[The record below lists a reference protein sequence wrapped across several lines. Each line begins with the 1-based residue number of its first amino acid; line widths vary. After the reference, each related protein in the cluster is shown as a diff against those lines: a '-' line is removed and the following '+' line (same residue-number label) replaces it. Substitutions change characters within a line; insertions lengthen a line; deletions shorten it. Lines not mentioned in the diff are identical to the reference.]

1 MIFIIP
7 VFAVMSFLSIAF
19 NDASIYIEPLEAL
32 YESFALSAF
41 FLLLLA
47 FIQENDDERQE
58 FFESSGIT
66 AEYRVSCATRSLA
79 GRH

>member
-19 NDASIYIEPLEAL
+19 NDAAIYIEPLESL

-47 FIQENDDERQE
+47 FIAENDDERQE
-58 FFESSGIT
+58 YFGASGT
-66 AEYRVSCATRSLA
+66 NAAYKVS
-79 GRH
+79 GRT